1 VGDCMLRDGRR
12 PSDATVAADTALDVD
27 VSWACVKSMKFGL
40 GLLAAG
46 SGEFLD
52 RRGTRCGEVP
62 AVRSIGRVEELPGSL
77 PLRTGLSGEVS
88 LRFLSKLPLDDA
100 RDPSFEGEFESC
112 VFVLRGGGGGTAS
125 RRAGGESIEEQS

>member
-1 VGDCMLRDGRR
+1 MGDCMLRDGRR

-46 SGEFLD
+46 
-52 RRGTRCGEVP
+52 RGTRCGEVP

-112 VFVLRGGGGGTAS
+112 VFVLRGGGGGAAS